1 MEFDATFLIAAI
13 SFVVFV
19 FIMNAIFYAPVMRI
33 MEERNKVV
41 ENNFNSA
48 KKLNEET
55 QKKEEYHQNE
65 LETSRNEA
73 RVTLDS
79 EMQRMKIEKS
89 KAINEYK
96 NELFD
101 NISKEKENL
110 ENSALEAKE
119 TLKDTV
125 VDIAK
130 SISSILL
137 GDNLNIGSID
147 KSHIKEEQV

>member
-19 FIMNAIFYAPVMRI
+19 FIMNAIFYAPIMRI
-33 MEERNKVV
+33 MEERNKAV
-41 ENNFNSA
+41 ENNFNNA

-55 QKKEEYHQNE
+55 QKQEEYHKNE
-65 LETSRNEA
+65 LEISRNEA
-73 RVTLDS
+73 RVMLDS
-79 EMQRMKIEKS
+79 EMQKMKSEKS

-110 ENSALEAKE
+110 MNSALEAKE
-119 TLKDTV
+119 TLKDNV

-130 SISSILL
+130 NISNILL
-137 GDNLNIGSID
+137 GDTINNSSID